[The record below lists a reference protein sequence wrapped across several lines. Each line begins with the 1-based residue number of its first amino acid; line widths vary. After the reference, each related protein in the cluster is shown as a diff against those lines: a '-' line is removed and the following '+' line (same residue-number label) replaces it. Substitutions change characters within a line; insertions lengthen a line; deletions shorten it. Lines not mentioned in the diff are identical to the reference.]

1 MVLTNIVRKRIFA
14 GLGLLLL
21 LVAAPIQTV
30 HAVCVQDQQACAS
43 FYGVSES
50 FFGSGGELNACS
62 TTYCTKQAAGELAVG
77 SAAQSYPNTLLGDSP
92 LLYWRLGE
100 TSGTTAVDSSTN
112 GRNGAYQNSP
122 TLGVTGL
129 VRTDSDKAVQFDG
142 VNEYA
147 SIASAAWMNVSAFSV
162 EAWVKTT
169 DTGTSIVSR
178 DNAANSKAWRLWVS
192 SGFASF
198 IVHNGGSN
206 YTLTGAT
213 TINDGKTHHVVATYA
228 SGTMLIYVDG
238 VLDGTLSST
247 AHSVSGSP
255 AFRVGTERLTAYYNG
270 VIDDVAFY
278 GSALTANQVAQHY
291 AIGSLTGGSRIQ
303 AGFNTNREE
312 SLEML
317 VNTSSLD
324 LGTATT
330 ATTRT
335 GTATFQVK
343 AYLAS
348 GYQVV
353 TASPPPT
360 NASYTLSAP
369 STPTASAVGTEQF
382 GINLAANTNPAT
394 FGANPVQQPDATF
407 SFGSAASGYGVANQY
422 KYVNG
427 DVIAKSYSSS
437 GQTDYT
443 ISYIMNISNVTPGGT
458 YTMNQSLVATG
469 TY

>member
-1 MVLTNIVRKRIFA
+1 M
-14 GLGLLLL
+14 
-21 LVAAPIQTV
+21 
-30 HAVCVQDQQACAS
+30 S
-43 FYGVSES
+43 
-50 FFGSGGELNACS
+50 
-62 TTYCTKQAAGELAVG
+62 
-77 SAAQSYPNTLLGDSP
+77 SY
-92 LLYWRLGE
+92 
-100 TSGTTAVDSSTN
+100 
-112 GRNGAYQNSP
+112 
-122 TLGVTGL
+122 
-129 VRTDSDKAVQFDG
+129 
-142 VNEYA
+142 
-147 SIASAAWMNVSAFSV
+147 
-162 EAWVKTT
+162 
-169 DTGTSIVSR
+169 
-178 DNAANSKAWRLWVS
+178 
-192 SGFASF
+192 
-198 IVHNGGSN
+198 
-206 YTLTGAT
+206 
-213 TINDGKTHHVVATYA
+213 
-228 SGTMLIYVDG
+228 
-238 VLDGTLSST
+238 
-247 AHSVSGSP
+247 
-255 AFRVGTERLTAYYNG
+255 
-270 VIDDVAFY
+270 
-278 GSALTANQVAQHY
+278 
-291 AIGSLTGGSRIQ
+291 RIQ

-312 SLEML
+312 SLEFF
-317 VNTSSLD
+317 VNTASIN

-335 GTATFQVK
+335 GTATFYVK